1 MSKVMSRR
9 WLRFVLPLSIMVIIG
24 LMLCDVLIGIGHGA
38 IALNFKRYAVMFV
51 FLNVLGII
59 FKDRE

>member
-1 MSKVMSRR
+1 MEGRR

-24 LMLCDVLIGIGHGA
+24 LMLCDVLHGA

-51 FLNVLGII
+51 FLNVLGLI